1 MVWGLQIFKLYSS
14 AYVQLHCCCCIS
26 WDAQALVL
34 AIKKKKLA
42 SLASHERNPLFHTE
56 YSYYMELEATQI
68 CWPLEHSAKKKNI
81 SSRVY
86 HSLCDC
92 VNENIII

>member
-68 CWPLEHSAKKKNI
+68 CWPLEHSAKKTV